1 MNWPF
6 IIFTCSPVYDH
17 KRTNGRK
24 KSEWQK
30 FIITL
35 GLRRAVEMS
44 QKGPGFDLP
53 FLLFRLILV
62 SFFFCR
68 KTEKRDFG
76 QQILST
82 ERENPKSDVHI
93 AVVIYCCAASKNW
106 SRKPSKSLFYGEMQ
120 LWVCRK
126 AKGTTKSESSM
137 QSGKPHF
144 NNIIKFQ
151 IISFSFLSTK
161 ICASGRSRLTVCNP
175 ARKFNLAKCILRS
188 HNPGVGS

>member
-1 MNWPF
+1 MTISGQMGAKKVNDKNSS
-6 IIFTCSPVYDH
+6 SPLAYGELWKCPRRV
-17 KRTNGRK
+17 
-24 KSEWQK
+24 Q
-30 FIITL
+30 
-35 GLRRAVEMS
+35 GLT
-44 QKGPGFDLP
+44 
-53 FLLFRLILV
+53 FRFYYFV
-62 SFFFCR
+62 SFSFFFFCR

-120 LWVCRK
+120 LWVGRK